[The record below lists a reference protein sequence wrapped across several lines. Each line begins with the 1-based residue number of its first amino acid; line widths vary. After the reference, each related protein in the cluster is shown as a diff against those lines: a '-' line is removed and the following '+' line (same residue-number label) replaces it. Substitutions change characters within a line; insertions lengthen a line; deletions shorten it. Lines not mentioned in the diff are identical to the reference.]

1 VTAPTDVY
9 DIGPFGWPPDLVP
22 STDLHATQW
31 LQDPSRWKR
40 WAAGKMALPG
50 RAIPFGY
57 THYFR
62 INHPA
67 WKTILSKPGMKWYE
81 VIERRVPWKEIAEWA
96 GKSLDNLTFFT
107 DMVTDTAGIPADA
120 PFDQEPYC
128 LSPEVFHLLEPA
140 LAALTSTPNATWV
153 SFWDG
158 GAWDDTI
165 HPDIFD
171 DQTRP
176 DYLQRQQQRQALLQQ
191 IQAAP
196 RWAPPGWAPGGR
208 RYWLAQGPVGA
219 VYDLAR
225 GIYQAEPNFWWPDDR
240 AWCLSTEIDFDF
252 TLIGTNEE
260 GARRLLA
267 IPDLEIY
274 AVHSD

>member
-1 VTAPTDVY
+1 MTTPTDIF
-9 DIGPFGWPPDLVP
+9 DIGPFGWPPNLVP
-22 STDLHATQW
+22 SADLHATEW
-31 LQDPSRWKR
+31 LQDPARWKR
-40 WAAGKMALPG
+40 WDAGKMALPG
-50 RAIPFGY
+50 RVIPLGY

-67 WKTILSKPGMKWYE
+67 WKTVLSKPGMKWYE
-81 VIERRVPWKEIAEWA
+81 VIERRVSWKEVAAWG
-96 GKSLDNLTFFT
+96 GKSLEDVAFFT
-107 DMVTDTAGIPADA
+107 DIVPDAAMIPADA
-120 PFDQEPYC
+120 PFDQRPYR

-140 LAALTSTPNATWV
+140 LAALTATPYSTWV

-158 GAWDDTI
+158 GRWNNANLPAILDDR
-165 HPDIFD
+165 
-171 DQTRP
+171 TRP
-176 DYLQRQQQRQALLQQ
+176 DYPQRQQQRQALLQQ
-191 IQAAP
+191 IQTVP

-208 RYWLAQGPVGA
+208 PYWLAHGPVGA

-225 GIYQAEPNFWWPDDR
+225 GIYKAEPNFWWPDDR

-267 IPDLEIY
+267 ISDLEIY
-274 AVHSD
+274 AVNAD